1 MSSGWLKLLNVIYV
15 MVAQAINGIAKDLNK
30 MSAKS
35 AIKNIVQES
44 SDENGGNNQL
54 FNWVAILTG
63 SKNELNV

>member
-1 MSSGWLKLLNVIYV
+1 VSSGWLKLLNVIYV